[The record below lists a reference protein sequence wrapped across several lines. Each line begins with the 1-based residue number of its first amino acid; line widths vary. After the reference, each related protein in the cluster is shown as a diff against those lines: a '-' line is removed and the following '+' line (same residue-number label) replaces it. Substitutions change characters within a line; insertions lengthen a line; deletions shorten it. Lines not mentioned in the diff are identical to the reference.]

1 LTYKEDYWN
10 TVLKNFKNT
19 FPETQLRI
27 YSDLVNA
34 SLLERWLPVFPVDYL
49 LKTDLFDEAVSEGL
63 YPLLESKAKRVVV
76 MDMSFFSHKAASSRY
91 NNLKGTVA
99 DVRCLPFKDS
109 TFDLIVSNSTL
120 DHFESRDEIITSL
133 YEIHRVLLPSGQ
145 LILTMDNLANPIIA
159 LRNALPFDL
168 LNRLGLVPYYVGAT
182 FGPGRTRRILEHIGF
197 EVKDVTAIMHC
208 PRILAVAIARILNY
222 YKKNDMQRRF
232 LSFLMSFE
240 SLSRLPTRYLTGYF
254 VAVSAIKR

>member
-1 LTYKEDYWN
+1 MNYKENYWD
-10 TVLKNFKNT
+10 TVLKNWKDK
-19 FPETQLRI
+19 FPESQLRVD
-27 YSDLVNA
+27 SDLINI
-34 SLLERWLPVFPVDYL
+34 SLLETWQPAHQVELL

-76 MDMSFFSHKAASSRY
+76 MDVSFFSYKAASSRY

-120 DHFESRDEIITSL
+120 DHFESRVEIITSL

-159 LRNALPFDL
+159 LTI
-168 LNRLGLVPYYVGAT
+168 YYHLTSVVSG
-182 FGPGRTRRILEHIGF
+182 
-197 EVKDVTAIMHC
+197 
-208 PRILAVAIARILNY
+208 
-222 YKKNDMQRRF
+222 KKN
-232 LSFLMSFE
+232 
-240 SLSRLPTRYLTGYF
+240 
-254 VAVSAIKR
+254 IKKDLNTPKR